1 MDTWS
6 AAQLFHL
13 RGEVRMLWLLVVI
26 AGLATET
33 WLIIG
38 LGRRATARYE
48 AEGAWQDEDHV
59 PLHLARLREPPA
71 PREAA

>member
-1 MDTWS
+1 
-6 AAQLFHL
+6 
-13 RGEVRMLWLLVVI
+13 MLWVLVVI

-38 LGRRATARYE
+38 LGRRVTSRYE
-48 AEGAWQDEDHV
+48 AEGAGRDEDLV
-59 PLHLARLREPPA
+59 PLHLARLREPPV